1 MYRGLNAL
9 TQKCDA
15 ITHPRTS
22 FLEPPFKMFRFQL
35 LKLSSCSHWSNSP
48 FSHPAERPPDAQYHQ
63 LCISFPGGI
72 PHWEQK
78 AQTIDKQRKQ
88 ARNEQLITLTQIQDH
103 RTLPRVEMEL
113 VLTGKKIEFS
123 PSCAEVTDIQNVPLH
138 QANLFTNAL
147 KVADMIISV
156 VHEMN
161 KLLREVLLLPNE
173 NKHMWQIKHFVSKG
187 ANNPVLA
194 DWLK

>member
-1 MYRGLNAL
+1 MPKTKGTERRTPSKLLQLRLCLAFHTGVKHNLNSTFWRISSPQAL
-9 TQKCDA
+9 FLLHNV
-15 ITHPRTS
+15 IHFSTS
-22 FLEPPFKMFRFQL
+22 
-35 LKLSSCSHWSNSP
+35 
-48 FSHPAERPPDAQYHQ
+48 AERPPDAQYHQ
-63 LCISFPGGI
+63 LCISFPGGT

-138 QANLFTNAL
+138 QANFFEGGRYDHLCCAR
-147 KVADMIISV
+147 D
-156 VHEMN
+156 E
-161 KLLREVLLLPNE
+161 
-173 NKHMWQIKHFVSKG
+173 
-187 ANNPVLA
+187 
-194 DWLK
+194 